1 MRELQLRSTALLRLL
16 HLASPALPIG
26 TFAYSHGLESAVV
39 LGYIEGADDTRTWI
53 AGVLRQS
60 LRTWDMPILVR
71 MYGAFRA
78 GDVKTA
84 RTWNRRLLAS
94 RPTAE
99 LAEEDRQL
107 GQALSRVLIHLG
119 VAGAAEWHEDPH
131 VTYEAMFA
139 LAAAMYEVPIDSA
152 LSAYAFAWCEMLV
165 GAATKLVPLGQTQSQ
180 QILAGLTE
188 TIDSAVADGLT
199 RADDDLSAFAPMHTM
214 ASALHESQY
223 SRLFRS

>member
-1 MRELQLRSTALLRLL
+1 MRDLQLRSTALLRLL

-26 TFAYSHGLESAVV
+26 TFAYSHGLESAVL
-39 LGYIEGADDTRTWI
+39 LGFIEGADDTQTWI
-53 AGVLRQS
+53 AGLLRQS

-71 MYGAFRA
+71 MYGAFAAGEERA
-78 GDVKTA
+78 A
-84 RTWNRRLLAS
+84 RIWNRRLMAS
-94 RPTAE
+94 RPSAE

-107 GQALSRVLIHLG
+107 GQALARVLIHLG
-119 VAGAAEWHEDPH
+119 VAGAGEWHGDPD

-139 LAAAMYEVPIDSA
+139 LASVKYEVPIDSA

-180 QILAGLTE
+180 QILGRLTE
-188 TIDSAVADGLT
+188 TIDSAVGHGLSL
-199 RADDDLSAFAPMHTM
+199 ADDDLSAFAPMHTM

>member
-1 MRELQLRSTALLRLL
+1 MALLRLL

-26 TFAYSHGLESAVV
+26 TFAYSHGLESAVL
-39 LGYIEGADDTRTWI
+39 LGFIEGADDTATWI
-53 AGVLRQS
+53 AGLLRHS

-71 MYGAFRA
+71 MYGAFDV
-78 GDVKTA
+78 GDSQAA
-84 RTWNRRLLAS
+84 RLWNHRLLAS

-99 LAEEDRQL
+99 LAEENRQL

-119 VAGAAEWHEDPH
+119 VLGAREWRTDPG

-139 LAAAMYEVPIDSA
+139 LASAEWKVPIEAA
-152 LSAYAFAWCEMLV
+152 LFAYGFAWCEMLV

-180 QILAGLTE
+180 QILAGLTAE
-188 TIDSAVADGLT
+188 IESAVGDGLSLG
-199 RADDDLSAFAPMHTM
+199 DDDLSTFAPAHAM

>member
-1 MRELQLRSTALLRLL
+1 MRDLQLRSTALLRLL

-26 TFAYSHGLESAVV
+26 TFAYSHGLESAVL
-39 LGYIEGADDTRTWI
+39 LGFIEGADDTATWI
-53 AGVLRQS
+53 AGLLRHS

-71 MYGAFRA
+71 MYGAFDACDREA
-78 GDVKTA
+78 A
-84 RTWNRRLLAS
+84 RSWNLRLLAS

-107 GQALSRVLIHLG
+107 GQALSRVLVHLG
-119 VAGAAEWHEDPH
+119 VAGAGEWHADPR

-139 LAAAMYEVPIDSA
+139 LAAVDWKVPIDSA
-152 LSAYAFAWCEMLV
+152 LSAYAFAWCEMLL

-180 QILAGLTE
+180 QILNALTE
-188 TIDSAVADGLT
+188 AIDSAVGHALSIP
-199 RADDDLSAFAPMHTM
+199 DDELSAFAPAHTM
-214 ASALHESQY
+214 ASALHEAQY